1 MKIQVP
7 THINDITLE
16 QYQKFAL
23 INTEEQD
30 KEFFMFK
37 TIEIFC
43 GVDISLVSKMR
54 LKDAESISNEVIEVL
69 NSNVPF
75 TNRFELEGVKY
86 GFIPDLQQISLGEFI
101 DLEEGL
107 ADSKSFH
114 KAAATMFRPIVK
126 EAGELYTIDGY
137 EASTE
142 MHHIMKQAPLG
153 VISAAIVFFLQYRE
167 RVTNGFGGLFT
178 GEAGGDDDYSRES
191 QFSKKYGWFNS
202 LYALCGGDATK
213 FKAVTELNHLE
224 ALLFLE
230 FEKEKAE
237 IERAQYRRNR

>member
-1 MKIQVP
+1 MKISVP

-16 QYQKFAL
+16 QYQRFAK

-43 GVDISLVSKMR
+43 GVDIAKVSKMR

-69 NSNVPF
+69 NGNIPF

-86 GFIPDLQQISLGEFI
+86 GFIPDLQAISLGEFI

-114 KAAATMFRPIVK
+114 KAAAVMFRPVVK
-126 EAGELYTIDGY
+126 EFGELYTIDGY

-142 MHHIMKQAPLG
+142 MHHLMKQAPLG
-153 VISAAIVFFLQYRE
+153 VISAAIVFFYNIVKELQTDLKAYSQE
-167 RVTNGFGGLFT
+167 KTQETKTILEKLNSQKSTDGLT
-178 GEAGGDDDYSRES
+178 LSM
-191 QFSKKYGWFNS
+191 
-202 LYALCGGDATK
+202 LYAEAMQQS
-213 FKAVTELNHLE
+213 LE
-224 ALLFLE
+224 
-230 FEKEKAE
+230 
-237 IERAQYRRNR
+237 Q

>member
-54 LKDAESISNEVIEVL
+54 LKDAESISNEVLEVL
-69 NSNVPF
+69 NTNIPF
-75 TNRFELEGVKY
+75 TNKFELEGVKY

-107 ADSKSFH
+107 GDSKNFH
-114 KAAATMFRPIVK
+114 KATAVMFRPIMK

-142 MHHIMKQAPLG
+142 MHHIMKKAPLG
-153 VISAAIVFFLQYRE
+153 IVSAAIVFFYNIVKELQTDLKAYSQE
-167 RVTNGFGGLFT
+167 KQAEMMTTLENLNSQENTDGLTLSTLFA
-178 GEAGGDDDYSRES
+178 EAM
-191 QFSKKYGWFNS
+191 QQS
-202 LYALCGGDATK
+202 LK
-213 FKAVTELNHLE
+213 
-224 ALLFLE
+224 
-230 FEKEKAE
+230 
-237 IERAQYRRNR
+237 Q

>member
-43 GVDISLVSKMR
+43 GVDIALVSKMR

-69 NSNVPF
+69 NGNVPF
-75 TNRFELEGVKY
+75 TNKFELNGVKY
-86 GFIPDLQQISLGEFI
+86 GFIPDLQAISLGEFI

-107 ADSKSFH
+107 SKAKEFH
-114 KAAATMFRPIVK
+114 KAASVMFRPIVK
-126 EAGELYTIDGY
+126 EKGELYTIEGY
-137 EASTE
+137 EASRE
-142 MHHIMKQAPLG
+142 IQEAMKQAPVG
-153 VISAAIVFFLQYRE
+153 IISAAIVFFYNIVKELQKDLE
-167 RVTNGFGGLFT
+167 
-178 GEAGGDDDYSRES
+178 DYSQEKQAETMTTLES
-191 QFSKKYGWFNS
+191 LNS
-202 LYALCGGDATK
+202 QKSTDGLTLSTL
-213 FKAVTELNHLE
+213 FQE
-224 ALLFLE
+224 AMQQNIN
-230 FEKEKAE
+230 K
-237 IERAQYRRNR
+237 

>member
-43 GVDISLVSKMR
+43 GVDIALVSKMR
-54 LKDAESISNEVIEVL
+54 LKDAESISNEVLGVL
-69 NSNVPF
+69 QQNVPF
-75 TNRFELEGVKY
+75 TNKFELDGVKY
-86 GFIPDLQQISLGEFI
+86 GFIPDLQAISLGEFI

-107 ADSKSFH
+107 SKDKDFH
-114 KAAATMFRPIVK
+114 KAASVMFRPIVK
-126 EAGELYTIDGY
+126 EFGELYTIDGY

-142 MHHIMKQAPLG
+142 MHHIMKQAPVG
-153 VISAAIVFFLQYRE
+153 IISAAIVFFYNIAKEL
-167 RVTNGFGGLFT
+167 LK
-178 GEAGGDDDYSRES
+178 AS
-191 QFSKKYGWFNS
+191 QDFSS
-202 LYALCGGDATK
+202 Q
-213 FKAVTELNHLE
+213 
-224 ALLFLE
+224 
-230 FEKEKAE
+230 EKAE
-237 IERAQYRRNR
+237 AMTILEKLNSQRNTGGLTLSTLYAEAMLQSINK

>member
-43 GVDISLVSKMR
+43 GVDIAIVSKMR
-54 LKDAESISNEVIEVL
+54 LSDAESISNEVLEVL
-69 NSNVPF
+69 QQNIPF
-75 TNRFELEGVKY
+75 TNKFELEGVKY
-86 GFIPDLQQISLGEFI
+86 GFIPDLQAISLGEFI

-107 ADSKSFH
+107 SKDKDFH
-114 KAAATMFRPIVK
+114 KAASVMFRPIVK
-126 EAGELYTIDGY
+126 EFGELYTIDGY

-142 MHHIMKQAPLG
+142 MHHVMKQAPVG
-153 VISAAIVFFLQYRE
+153 IISAAIVFFYNIAKEL
-167 RVTNGFGGLFT
+167 LK
-178 GEAGGDDDYSRES
+178 AS
-191 QFSKKYGWFNS
+191 QDFSNQ
-202 LYALCGGDATK
+202 
-213 FKAVTELNHLE
+213 
-224 ALLFLE
+224 
-230 FEKEKAE
+230 EKAE
-237 IERAQYRRNR
+237 AMTILEKLNSQRNTGGLTLSTLYAEAMLQNINK

>member
-43 GVDISLVSKMR
+43 GVDIALVSKMR
-54 LKDAESISNEVIEVL
+54 LSDAESISNEVLEVL
-69 NSNVPF
+69 QQNVPF
-75 TNRFELEGVKY
+75 TNKFELDGVKY
-86 GFIPDLQQISLGEFI
+86 GFIPDLQAISLGEFI

-107 ADSKSFH
+107 SKDKDFH
-114 KAAATMFRPIVK
+114 KAASVMFRPIVK
-126 EAGELYTIDGY
+126 EFGELYTIDGY

-142 MHHIMKQAPLG
+142 MHHIMKQAPVG
-153 VISAAIVFFLQYRE
+153 VISAAIVFFYNIANEL
-167 RVTNGFGGLFT
+167 LK
-178 GEAGGDDDYSRES
+178 AS
-191 QFSKKYGWFNS
+191 QDFSS
-202 LYALCGGDATK
+202 Q
-213 FKAVTELNHLE
+213 
-224 ALLFLE
+224 
-230 FEKEKAE
+230 EKAE
-237 IERAQYRRNR
+237 AMTILEKLNSQRNTGGLTLSTLYAEAMLQSINK